1 MVVHVS
7 ECVIDSKKII
17 YSRKMFSGHFIVCCR
32 IDGSYFLTAI
42 RTSLVIYFR
51 CGANIIQSN
60 QSYVWHNSE
69 REIEDSIG
77 NKVNVEKSVLWLASQ
92 VKYLEKN
99 YRFERKLL
107 ILRPVVRWT
116 ICVSDDHKKGKK
128 TIKGPLHARC
138 VNEKLSLELQLSI
151 WADGFV
157 PNIKYSSDL
166 CGM

>member
-1 MVVHVS
+1 
-7 ECVIDSKKII
+7 
-17 YSRKMFSGHFIVCCR
+17 MFSGHFIVCCR

-77 NKVNVEKSVLWLASQ
+77 NKVNVEKSVLSQ

-107 ILRPVVRWT
+107 ILRPVVR
-116 ICVSDDHKKGKK
+116 
-128 TIKGPLHARC
+128 
-138 VNEKLSLELQLSI
+138 
-151 WADGFV
+151 
-157 PNIKYSSDL
+157 
-166 CGM
+166 